1 MRAPVVR
8 ADAHQVRLMVRVAR
22 MYYEQGL
29 RQTEISSRLHLSAS
43 KVSRLL
49 KRASAVGVVRTV
61 VSLPPGVH
69 AELEERLERA
79 YGLDEVVVTD
89 VRGSHEQVLAS
100 LGAAG
105 AAYLE
110 NDLAADCV
118 LGVSAWSESLMC
130 VARALPRI
138 PGARVREVVQLDGGA
153 GHAAA
158 QIEASQMLDLFA
170 SRTGASPVV
179 IPAPGVATNS
189 SVHDVLMSDPSVVE
203 AMSHWA
209 GVSVALVSVG
219 SLLRSAL
226 VRPGG
231 NYASEHDLE
240 ELRDSGAVGDVCFR
254 FFDAEGR
261 AISSSFDERVIG
273 MDLERLRRVP
283 RRIAVCGG
291 TEKTGAIRSALLGG
305 LVNVLVTD
313 LGVAEELVDDAPGP
327 QETAPAT
334 GRP

>member
-1 MRAPVVR
+1 MRALTPHT
-8 ADAHQVRLMVRVAR
+8 DAHQTRLMVRIAR

-49 KRASAVGVVRTV
+49 KKASSTGVVRTV

-69 AELEERLERA
+69 AELEEQIERT

-89 VRGSHEQVLAS
+89 VRGSHEQVISS

-110 NDLAADCV
+110 NSLTTGCV

-130 VARALPRI
+130 VAQAMPRVA
-138 PGARVREVVQLDGGA
+138 GVGVSEVVQLDGGA

-158 QIEASQMLDLFA
+158 QIEASQMLGLFA
-170 SRTGASPVV
+170 TKMGARPVV
-179 IPAPGVATNS
+179 IPAPGVATNKT
-189 SVHDVLMSDPSVVE
+189 VHDALMDDPSVVE
-203 AMSHWA
+203 AMSHWRD
-209 GVSVALVSVG
+209 VTVALVSIG
-219 SLLRSAL
+219 SLLSSTL

-231 NYASEHDLE
+231 TYASPRDLE
-240 ELRDSGAVGDVCFR
+240 ELKAAGAVGDVCFR

-261 AISSSFDERVIG
+261 AVRSAFDDRVIG
-273 MDLERLRRVP
+273 LDLDQLRQIP

-291 TEKTGAIRSALLGG
+291 AEKADAIRSALRGNV
-305 LVNVLVTD
+305 VNVLVTD
-313 LGVAEELVDDAPGP
+313 LGVAESLTVD
-327 QETAPAT
+327 
-334 GRP
+334 